1 MPGHPIDLRLPSPLQ
16 YFAALVA
23 RDDDLPLLEAAAAVA
38 QHARPDHDTQSVLA
52 EVDALAATLRRRIP
66 VDAAGLQRL
75 QLLNRYFFGEL
86 GFAGNVNHYDDPAN
100 SDLSAVLA
108 RRRGIPITLA
118 VLYLELAAQ
127 AGLSAVGVSF
137 PGHFLVKLHLPQGEV
152 VIDPFGGRSL
162 SRDELEEWLQPWRRR
177 MALAAEDEPPLGLF
191 LQPATPREILARMLR
206 NLKALHRSANDLPKL
221 LAVQERLVV
230 LLPDDPLERRDRALL
245 LAELGRLDRACG
257 DLQAYLAA
265 RPDADDAAALQ
276 RRLSAWRA
284 EPPPALH

>member
-1 MPGHPIDLRLPSPLQ
+1 MPSHPIDLRLPSPLQ

-38 QHARPDHDTQSVLA
+38 QHARPELDTQSVLA

-86 GFAGNVNHYDDPAN
+86 GFAGNVNHYEDPAN
-100 SDLSAVLA
+100 SDLSMVLA

-127 AGLSAVGVSF
+127 AGLTAAGVSF

-152 VIDPFGGRSL
+152 VIDPFSGRSL
-162 SRDELEEWLQPWRRR
+162 SREELEEWLQPWRRR
-177 MALAAEDEPPLGLF
+177 MALSAEDEPPLGLF

-206 NLKALHRSANDLPKL
+206 NLKALHRAADDRPNL

-230 LLPDDPLERRDRALL
+230 LLPDDALERRDRALL
-245 LAELGRLDRACG
+245 LAELGRVDRACE
-257 DLQAYLAA
+257 DLQAYLTA
-265 RPDADDAAALQ
+265 RPDADDAAALR